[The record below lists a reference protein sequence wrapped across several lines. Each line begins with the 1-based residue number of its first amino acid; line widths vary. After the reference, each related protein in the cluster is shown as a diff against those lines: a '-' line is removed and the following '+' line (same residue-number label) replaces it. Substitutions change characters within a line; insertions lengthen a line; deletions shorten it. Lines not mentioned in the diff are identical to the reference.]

1 MSTIKNNRPA
11 IVGIFI
17 LIGLAI
23 LVVTIFTL
31 GGQKKT
37 FVKSFTIHAVF
48 NDVGGLLKGGNVWFS
63 GVKIGTVKKISF
75 HGSAQ
80 VEVTMSIEDE
90 AQPHI
95 YKDAM
100 AKIGSDGLIGNKI
113 VVIYGGDSTLPH
125 VVTNDFL
132 HVTTALST
140 DDMLA
145 TLQDNNKN
153 LLEITK
159 DFKSISK
166 KIDSGKGVLA
176 TLLNDPS
183 MANKLNGTVD
193 NLEATVSNFK
203 TVSLASKTVLANL
216 ESFSNKINKPG
227 NSINDLV
234 ADTIFYANIKGTLSQ
249 LEKSADAVT
258 AFATNLKTVSERLN
272 QKANI
277 AGVLLNDPSAAS
289 SITNTLKNL
298 ETSSQKL
305 DENLEALQHNFLL
318 RRFFKKKEK
327 VNK

>member
-125 VVTNDFL
+125 VVT
-132 HVTTALST
+132 
-140 DDMLA
+140 
-145 TLQDNNKN
+145 
-153 LLEITK
+153 
-159 DFKSISK
+159 
-166 KIDSGKGVLA
+166 G
-176 TLLNDPS
+176 
-183 MANKLNGTVD
+183 
-193 NLEATVSNFK
+193 
-203 TVSLASKTVLANL
+203 
-216 ESFSNKINKPG
+216 
-227 NSINDLV
+227 
-234 ADTIFYANIKGTLSQ
+234 
-249 LEKSADAVT
+249 
-258 AFATNLKTVSERLN
+258 
-272 QKANI
+272 
-277 AGVLLNDPSAAS
+277 
-289 SITNTLKNL
+289 
-298 ETSSQKL
+298 
-305 DENLEALQHNFLL
+305 
-318 RRFFKKKEK
+318 
-327 VNK
+327 